1 MIDPVGD
8 EEIEIDTGEVDKCD
22 AAPSSTP
29 GNSFNTNETFCR
41 RGISGSSKSFDVE
54 DRIEDD
60 DDDLPEQGM
69 ISFVQQDQSQLMDEA
84 LAEMIQRAVKRGL
97 PAESLND
104 VEILVQDFR
113 DVFRLELGRDPPA
126 NVEPLKIELIDED
139 LDERK
144 LPRARRF
151 PPLQQDFLNK
161 HLELLQRIGVVSPC
175 DAPAAAPIVLVQ
187 KKNGDYRMC
196 VDLRRINA
204 NTKHTVGLYQK

>member
-1 MIDPVGD
+1 
-8 EEIEIDTGEVDKCD
+8 
-22 AAPSSTP
+22 
-29 GNSFNTNETFCR
+29 
-41 RGISGSSKSFDVE
+41 
-54 DRIEDD
+54 
-60 DDDLPEQGM
+60 
-69 ISFVQQDQSQLMDEA
+69 MDEA
-84 LAEMIQRAVKRGL
+84 LEEMIKRAVKRGL
-97 PAESLND
+97 PTEALNE
-104 VEILVQDFR
+104 VENLVQDFR

-139 LDERK
+139 LNERK

-204 NTKHTVGLYQK
+204 STKAYRRPLPKIAELLPYLSNARVFASFDLLRGFWQFRVESTSSYHWAFVTHNGREKQCSTFPENNAVRVEEFALSNGACFWRQYY

>member
-1 MIDPVGD
+1 MLKVRVIDPVGD
-8 EEIEIDTGEVDKCD
+8 EEIEFDTGEDDRCD
-22 AAPSSTP
+22 TVTSPTP
-29 GNSFNTNETFCR
+29 GISFHTNDTFRR
-41 RGISGSSKSFDVE
+41 RGISGSSKAFDVE
-54 DRIEDD
+54 ERIEDD

-144 LPRARRF
+144 LTRARRF
-151 PPLQQDFLNK
+151 PPLEQDFLNK
-161 HLELLQRIGVVSPC
+161 HLADWGRLP
-175 DAPAAAPIVLVQ
+175 
-187 KKNGDYRMC
+187 
-196 VDLRRINA
+196 LRCACGCA
-204 NTKHTVGLYQK
+204 NCPGSEEER